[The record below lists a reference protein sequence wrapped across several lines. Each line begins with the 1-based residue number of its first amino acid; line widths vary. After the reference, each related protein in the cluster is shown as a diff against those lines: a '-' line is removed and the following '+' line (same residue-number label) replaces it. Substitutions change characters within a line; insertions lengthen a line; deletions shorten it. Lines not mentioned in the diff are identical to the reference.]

1 MKRTFASHRI
11 RKIEGGD
18 DCLEKCVVVYM
29 ILSCILLNIFD
40 AQRIWC
46 MPFYLSVIYFVQNP
60 PKTQKQ

>member
-40 AQRIWC
+40 AQRKLR